1 MACRVAKIPV
11 TISAKS
17 MKMLEFSA
25 HEPDTED
32 WWNGM
37 DNHVERLCREG
48 KSDIRVTVV
57 MRFDIEENAVVR

>member
-1 MACRVAKIPV
+1 
-11 TISAKS
+11 

-25 HEPDTED
+25 HELDTED

-37 DNHVERLCREG
+37 DNHVERLCSEG

-57 MRFDIEENAVVR
+57 MRIDIEENAVVR